1 MYDLEIRLADR
12 PGALSLMGTALGNAG
27 ISVEG
32 GGAWVVDGKGVAH
45 FLFHDGPAARRILE
59 SSGIEVV
66 RCSRVLR
73 LRLQQETPGQLG
85 LVTNRMAKAN
95 VNITV
100 LYSDHENH
108 LILVVDDLER
118 GEAVVADWKQL
129 RNGRWGAIAEL
140 K

>member
-1 MYDLEIRLADR
+1 MYDLEIRLADT

-32 GGAWVVDGKGVAH
+32 GGAWVVDRKGVAH
-45 FLFHDGPAARRILE
+45 FLFHDGPAARRALE
-59 SSGIEVV
+59 SAGIQVV
-66 RCSRVLR
+66 TCSRVLR

-100 LYSDHENH
+100 LYSDHANH
-108 LILVVDDLER
+108 LILVVDDLEQ
-118 GEAVVADWKQL
+118 GEAVVADWS
-129 RNGRWGAIAEL
+129 NGQMVEARRGN
-140 K
+140 

>member
-1 MYDLEIRLADR
+1 MYDLEIRLADT

-45 FLFHDGPAARRILE
+45 FLFHDGPAARRMLE
-59 SSGIEVV
+59 SAGIEVV
-66 RCSRVLR
+66 TCRRVLR

-108 LILVVDDLER
+108 LILVVDDLEQ
-118 GEAVVADWKQL
+118 GEAVVADWS
-129 RNGRWGAIAEL
+129 NGQMVEARRGN
-140 K
+140 

>member
-1 MYDLEIRLADR
+1 MYDLEIRLADT

-45 FLFHDGPAARRILE
+45 LLFHDGPAAHRTLE
-59 SSGIEVV
+59 SAGIEVAT
-66 RCSRVLR
+66 CSRVLR

-108 LILVVDDLER
+108 LILVVDDLEQ
-118 GEAVVADWKQL
+118 GEAVVADWS
-129 RNGRWGAIAEL
+129 NGQMVEARRGN
-140 K
+140 